1 MFGFG
6 RKELKEYDYSKEE
19 LAKFNYAKI
28 TTEKGVIFIKLFNE
42 ETPNTVANFATLAND
57 GFYNNLNFHRVIP
70 GFMAQGGC
78 PEGSGMGGPDWAIAC
93 ETDAP
98 KQVHN
103 KGSLSM
109 AHAGP
114 NTGGS
119 QFFICFVITPH
130 QDQGFIAGS
139 WLPEPLNPAEGL
151 KDYIRCRASWR
162 SCAHI
167 RLRQT
172 DPVRSVHHHPAAHP
186 FLQSVPD
193 PSAHLSALAITYLL

>member
-6 RKELKEYDYSKEE
+6 RKELKTYDYSKEE
-19 LAKFNYAKI
+19 LSKFNYAKV
-28 TTEKGVIFIKLFNE
+28 TTPNGEIWLKLFNE

-57 GFYNNLNFHRVIP
+57 GFYNGLIFHRVIP

-78 PEGSGMGGPDWAIAC
+78 PDKNGTGGPDWAIEC

-119 QFFICFVITPH
+119 QFFICFVPCPHLDGHHTVFGGIEADDEASFEVLDSIKQNDEIISIEIT
-130 QDQGFIAGS
+130 
-139 WLPEPLNPAEGL
+139 EE
-151 KDYIRCRASWR
+151 R
-162 SCAHI
+162 
-167 RLRQT
+167 
-172 DPVRSVHHHPAAHP
+172 
-186 FLQSVPD
+186 
-193 PSAHLSALAITYLL
+193 